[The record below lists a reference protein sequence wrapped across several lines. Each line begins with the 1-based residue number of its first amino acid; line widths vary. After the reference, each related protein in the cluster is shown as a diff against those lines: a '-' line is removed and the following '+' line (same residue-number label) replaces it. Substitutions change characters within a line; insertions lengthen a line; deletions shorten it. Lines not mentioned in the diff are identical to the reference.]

1 MWPLSL
7 NTVSLSF
14 LTFCFLLMS
23 IRRHSRLTSPRSWSN
38 TVKDSFPFI
47 SLHQLSVCS
56 YLKNLDLLSKLLCR
70 AKLFHKK
77 CIQPRGLN
85 TEHTNIFYQS
95 ENQYN
100 KYKTVN
106 VSLRNLLK
114 LAMSLNTVEEG
125 FKQYY
130 HLKHNNIQRGWCGLR
145 WIIYLLQASPLHW
158 LIFCNFSHSLQTD
171 KSICT

>member
-1 MWPLSL
+1 MTIKSEYCLVVLPHFLFPANVNQTSL
-7 NTVSLSF
+7 QTHVSTF
-14 LTFCFLLMS
+14 L
-23 IRRHSRLTSPRSWSN
+23 IQHSKGLVPIYFSSST
-38 TVKDSFPFI
+38 
-47 SLHQLSVCS
+47 SVCS

-145 WIIYLLQASPLHW
+145 
-158 LIFCNFSHSLQTD
+158 
-171 KSICT
+171 